1 MTIQGTLDWA
11 RAMDVREFEDLIDRL
26 GEDVSHWP
34 TELRQAALDLL
45 ASSPDA
51 NRLVSE
57 ARLVREAL
65 ASSPVRAPAGLADRI
80 AAAAN
85 RRTAEEAAATPADA
99 HQPG

>member
-1 MTIQGTLDWA
+1 
-11 RAMDVREFEDLIDRL
+11 MDVREFEDLIDRL

-34 TELRQAALDLL
+34 AGLHQAALELL

-51 NRLVSE
+51 NRLLSG

-65 ASSPVRAPAGLADRI
+65 ASPPIRAPAGLADRI

-85 RRTAEEAAATPADA
+85 RLTAEETADAPVDA

>member
-1 MTIQGTLDWA
+1 
-11 RAMDVREFEDLIDRL
+11 MDVREFEDLIDRL

-34 TELRQAALDLL
+34 AELRQAAIDLL

-51 NRLVSE
+51 NRLLSE

-65 ASSPVRAPAGLADRI
+65 TSAPVRAPAGLVDRI
-80 AAAAN
+80 AAAADQL
-85 RRTAEEAAATPADA
+85 TAEEAAAAPADA